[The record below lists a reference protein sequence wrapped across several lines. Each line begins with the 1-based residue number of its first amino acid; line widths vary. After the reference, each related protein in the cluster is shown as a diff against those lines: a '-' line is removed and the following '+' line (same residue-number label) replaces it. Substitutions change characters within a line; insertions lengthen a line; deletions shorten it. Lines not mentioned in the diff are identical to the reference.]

1 MLLSISVLISIAFNI
16 VFILCFGVLFHYYK
30 KQEIKGITDGKYD
43 IELIDRLIIE
53 RNKKNIKIKK
63 ILKIINY
70 SLFCIIIILIVPLF
84 IFTLINKIHGN
95 VTMLDSNAYIVVAS
109 GSMSAKNKSNE
120 YLFNSDDVRMSYQ
133 FDGGDV
139 ITIKKIYNKDD
150 VKLYDV
156 VCYYNPIV
164 KKNII
169 HRIVGIND
177 DGTYVMRG
185 DANGGSLKND
195 QYFPSFD
202 ELVGIYNGKRAKKI
216 GIVVLFLQSL
226 LGIITT
232 ISILLCFIVID
243 INTKQINK
251 KLKERTEKIKEAI
264 NIASPMIGEVKI
276 YYHEYEYHFIDESN
290 VIKSDINNDEYR
302 EKSKKVMIKT
312 IIQQGEISSVDEI
325 KI

>member
-70 SLFCIIIILIVPLF
+70 SLFCLLIILIVPLF

-133 FDGGDV
+133 FDGGDI
-139 ITIKKIYNKDD
+139 ITIKKINNKDD

-216 GIVVLFLQSL
+216 
-226 LGIITT
+226 
-232 ISILLCFIVID
+232 
-243 INTKQINK
+243 
-251 KLKERTEKIKEAI
+251 
-264 NIASPMIGEVKI
+264 ASPMIGEVKI

-290 VIKSDINNDEYR
+290 VKKSDINNDEYR

>member
-1 MLLSISVLISIAFNI
+1 
-16 VFILCFGVLFHYYK
+16 
-30 KQEIKGITDGKYD
+30 
-43 IELIDRLIIE
+43 
-53 RNKKNIKIKK
+53 
-63 ILKIINY
+63 
-70 SLFCIIIILIVPLF
+70 
-84 IFTLINKIHGN
+84 
-95 VTMLDSNAYIVVAS
+95 
-109 GSMSAKNKSNE
+109 
-120 YLFNSDDVRMSYQ
+120 
-133 FDGGDV
+133 
-139 ITIKKIYNKDD
+139 
-150 VKLYDV
+150 
-156 VCYYNPIV
+156 
-164 KKNII
+164 
-169 HRIVGIND
+169 
-177 DGTYVMRG
+177 MRG

-290 VIKSDINNDEYR
+290 VKKSDINNDEYR

-312 IIQQGEISSVDEI
+312 IIQQGKISSVDEI